1 MPRVTKEEVGK
12 IYRTKVEKTFFDH
25 VKEVLQGLALFALGI
40 VFLIAI
46 FT

>member
-12 IYRTKVEKTFFDH
+12 IYRTKVEKTFFDK
-25 VKEVLQGLALFALGI
+25 VKEVLQGAAVIALGI
-40 VFLIAI
+40 IMLIAI